1 MESWLIMAQTL
12 LMWRDKELNKVGIV
26 GCEGSK
32 LSTTKLKHMALLEVR
47 E

>member
-1 MESWLIMAQTL
+1 MIMAQTL
-12 LMWRDKELNKVGIV
+12 LIGRDKELSKVGIV

-32 LSTTKLKHMALLEVR
+32 LSTTRLKHMALLEMR